1 MKTMMKNRTN
11 NNIEYNEE
19 DKINLFL
26 YQTKL
31 GRILLKL
38 IYIPIISKISGL
50 YFNLKIS
57 KLSIKKFIKKNNI
70 NMDEYEQK
78 EYHNFN
84 DFFTRNIIPEK
95 RPINKDKNVLISP
108 CDAKLTCYK
117 ISENNG
123 FKIKNSIYTIED
135 LLQTKEYNQYKNGY
149 VLIFRL
155 AVDDY
160 HHYCYIDDGTS
171 DDIHRIKGKLHTVRP
186 IALEN
191 YPVFVQNERT
201 WQTLHTKH
209 FNDIIQ
215 IEVGA
220 LMVGKIINL
229 NKTKYQKGEEKG
241 YFKFGAST
249 IILLVNDINIDK
261 DILNNTK
268 NKIETIVKMGEQ
280 IGIKKDV

>member
-1 MKTMMKNRTN
+1 MKTMIKNRKDNT
-11 NNIEYNEE
+11 IIYNEE
-19 DKINLFL
+19 DKINIFL
-26 YQTKL
+26 YQTKM

-38 IYIPIISKISGL
+38 IYIPIISKIIGL

-57 KLSIKKFIKKNNI
+57 RLSINKFIKKNNI
-70 NMDEYEQK
+70 NMEDYEYK
-78 EYHNFN
+78 KYNNFN
-84 DFFTRNIIPEK
+84 DFFTRNIIPQK
-95 RPINKDKNVLISP
+95 RPINKDKNILISP
-108 CDAKLTCYK
+108 CDAKLSCYK

-135 LLQTKEYNQYKNGY
+135 LIQTKDYNQFKNGY

-160 HHYCYIDDGTS
+160 HHYCYIDEGTS
-171 DDIHRIKGKLHTVRP
+171 EQINKIKGKLHTVRP

-201 WQTLHTKH
+201 WQTLHTKN

-229 NKTKYQKGEEKG
+229 NKTKFKKGEEKG

-249 IILLVNDINIDK
+249 IILLVNDINIDE
-261 DILNNTK
+261 DIIKNSK
-268 NKIETIVKMGEQ
+268 NKIETIVKMGEK
-280 IGIKKDV
+280 IGVKKDA